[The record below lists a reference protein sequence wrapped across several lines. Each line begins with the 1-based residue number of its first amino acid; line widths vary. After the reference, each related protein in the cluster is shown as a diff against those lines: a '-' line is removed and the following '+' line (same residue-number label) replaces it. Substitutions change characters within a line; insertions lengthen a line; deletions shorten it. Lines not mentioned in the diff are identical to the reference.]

1 MLFSLQR
8 WHYGAARSAQKWA
21 EQCQLLKHDT
31 PKGRWIEN
39 YGACGQNIFV
49 STHKVPWYDTLKHIV
64 LYLLLEYLL
73 QNSLNQQMLWRVLLF
88 YYYYSVRPHKTSNKT
103 SFNKQHYF
111 L

>member
-1 MLFSLQR
+1 MQR

-21 EQCQLLKHDT
+21 EQCQLLRHDT

-64 LYLLLEYLL
+64 LYLLREYLL
-73 QNSLNQQMLWRVLLF
+73 QSSINQQMFVESIAFLLHIILL
-88 YYYYSVRPHKTSNKT
+88 RPHKTSNKT
-103 SFNKQHYF
+103 SFSP
-111 L
+111 